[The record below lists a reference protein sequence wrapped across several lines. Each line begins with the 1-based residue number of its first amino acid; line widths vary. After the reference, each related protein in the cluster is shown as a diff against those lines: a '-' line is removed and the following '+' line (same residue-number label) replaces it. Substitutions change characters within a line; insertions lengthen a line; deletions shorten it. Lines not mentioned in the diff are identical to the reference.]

1 MINHFLS
8 QTEDNIQL
16 ILGDFNY
23 NAFVKDANINKLF
36 EVLINY
42 QQVIDQPTHI
52 SGSLIDQVYIKKT
65 FLDQID
71 IHSIVKNIYFSDHDA
86 IKLRLKKM
94 Q

>member
-1 MINHFLS
+1 MNNHFLS
-8 QTEDNIQL
+8 QTKDNIQL

-23 NAFVKDANINKLF
+23 NAFVKDANIDKLL

-42 QQVIDQPTHI
+42 QQIMDQPTHI

-65 FLDQID
+65 FIDQID
-71 IHSIVKNIYFSDHDA
+71 IHSIVKNIN
-86 IKLRLKKM
+86 IPTTM